1 MMSAGEEVG
10 GIYPIV
16 YAFFD
21 ARGRIDQAL
30 MRRQIEACLA
40 GGAHGLACLG
50 IATEVGKLTPDE
62 RREVLELAATAAAGR
77 VPLAVT
83 VFGRTVEEQAA
94 FVREAAAAGAGW
106 VILQPPVIQ
115 DIDEAA
121 LLRFFGGVA
130 DASPVPVAIQNA
142 PAYLGVGLSPDGL
155 ATLNRQHPNVTVIKG
170 ETSAVEIE
178 AMVRATQGR
187 FRVLNGRGGLEF
199 TDNIRAGCVGMIP
212 APDCYDTQV
221 RILELMQEGR
231 EAEAEALYREIL
243 PAITFVMQSIG
254 SLLCYGKRLVAARL
268 GLDPEAVVDRD
279 PAMLPTPFGLAITRR
294 LAKELGP
301 YPAR

>member
-1 MMSAGEEVG
+1 MAAGEAVG

-21 ARGRIDQAL
+21 SRGRIDEAL
-30 MRRQIEACLA
+30 MHRQIDACLA

-50 IATEVGKLTPDE
+50 IATEVGKLMPDE
-62 RREVLELAATAAAGR
+62 RRRVLALVADRAAGR

-83 VFGRTVEEQAA
+83 VFGRTVEEQSA

-106 VILQPPVIQ
+106 VILQPPAVQ
-115 DIDEAA
+115 DIDEAD
-121 LLRFFGGVA
+121 LLRFFGRIA
-130 DASPVPVAIQNA
+130 DAAPVPVAIQHA
-142 PAYLGVGLSPDGL
+142 PAYLNIALSPEGL
-155 ATLNRQHPNVTVIKG
+155 ATLNRQHPNVTLLKG

-178 AMVRATQGR
+178 SIARTTKGR
-187 FRVLNGRGGLEF
+187 YRVLNGRGGLEF

-221 RILELMQEGR
+221 RILELMRQGR

-243 PAITFVMQSIG
+243 PAITFVMQSIA
-254 SLLCYGKRLVAARL
+254 SLICYGKRLVAARL
-268 GLDPEAVVDRD
+268 GLDPQTVVDRD

-294 LAKELGP
+294 LARELGP
-301 YPAR
+301 YPSP

>member
-1 MMSAGEEVG
+1 MSAGEAVG

-21 ARGRIDQAL
+21 GRGRIDRAL
-30 MRRQIEACLA
+30 MQRQVEVCIK

-50 IATEVGKLTPDE
+50 IATEVGKLRPEE
-62 RREVLELAATAAAGR
+62 RQEVLELVATTLAGR

-106 VILQPPVIQ
+106 VILQPPVIP

-121 LLRFFGGVA
+121 LLRFFGRVA

-142 PAYLGVGLSPDGL
+142 PAYLGVGLSPEGL
-155 ATLNRQHPNVTVIKG
+155 ATLNRQHPNVTLLKG

-178 AMVRATQGR
+178 AMVRTTAGR
-187 FRVLNGRGGLEF
+187 YRVLNGRGGLEF

-212 APDCYDTQV
+212 APDCFDVQV
-221 RILELMQEGR
+221 RILEAMRDGR
-231 EAEAEALYREIL
+231 EAEAETLYREIL
-243 PAITFVMQSIG
+243 PAITFVMQSIA

-268 GLDPEAVVDRD
+268 GLDPATVVDRD
-279 PAMLPTPFGLAITRR
+279 PAMLPSDFGLAITRR
-294 LAKELGP
+294 LAAGLGP
-301 YPAR
+301 YPSD